1 MSKVLVVDDSSTLR
15 RVVREA
21 LSIFEFEIQEADNG
35 HKAFECLEESD
46 FDLIILDWV
55 MPEMDGFELFT
66 KMQGVEKFKAI
77 PVIMLTAENNKDMV
91 LKAIR
96 SGVKHYLTKPF
107 TREELLARVLKV
119 LDLDQNIQ

>member
-1 MSKVLVVDDSSTLR
+1 MLKVLVVDDSSTLR

-35 HKAFECLEESD
+35 HKALEYLNESE
-46 FDLIILDWV
+46 FHLIILDWV
-55 MPEMDGFELFT
+55 MPEMDGYELFT
-66 KMQGVEKFKAI
+66 TMQGMERLKTI

-107 TREELLARVLKV
+107 TREDLLARVLKV
-119 LDLDQNIQ
+119 LNLDQDVR